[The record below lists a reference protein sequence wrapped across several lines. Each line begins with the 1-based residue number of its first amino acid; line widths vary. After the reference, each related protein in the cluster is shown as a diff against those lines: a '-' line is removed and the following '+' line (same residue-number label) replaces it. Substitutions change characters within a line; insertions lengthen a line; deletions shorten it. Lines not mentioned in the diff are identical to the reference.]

1 MKRIEI
7 NNNFQFFYAFL
18 LFSLT
23 KAQINYKI
31 NKTNGGNGMQFIW
44 ETLPLGSWIISL
56 LAIIGI
62 FGFMFFMF
70 FKIVKRRAGY
80 IFVGIS
86 FVLVLITFL
95 FSLLHAFILS
105 TSITVVGVTISLFSN
120 LGDLRSFLANP
131 FKKSQIKS
139 SKFEV
144 EKIYNREILY
154 KTIETAVI
162 SLSKSR
168 TGAIITF
175 EKNTSLAD
183 VIKNGVA
190 VKAPVSAELLMTIF
204 YPGTRLHDGAV
215 VIHGNE
221 IVAASVFYTPTTK
234 PFAGKYGSRH
244 RAALG
249 ISEISDSVTVVV
261 SEETGR
267 ISFAVDGQLDAVDQE
282 SFLRVFENYMDGVK
296 EE

>member
-1 MKRIEI
+1 MDFVW
-7 NNNFQFFYAFL
+7 NQ
-18 LFSLT
+18 
-23 KAQINYKI
+23 
-31 NKTNGGNGMQFIW
+31 
-44 ETLPLGSWIISL
+44 LPLGTWLITLFVIL
-56 LAIIGI
+56 TV
-62 FGFMFFMF
+62 FGFCFFMY

-80 IFVGIS
+80 IFIAVA
-86 FVLVLITFL
+86 FVLTFVSFL
-95 FSLLHAFILS
+95 FNLYFAYVLMVGL
-105 TSITVVGVTISLFSN
+105 TVVGVTISLFAN
-120 LGDLRSFLANP
+120 LGDLRAFLANP
-131 FKKSQIKS
+131 FKKSQTRS
-139 SKFEV
+139 GKFEV
-144 EKIYNREILY
+144 EKIYNRELLY

-162 SLSKSR
+162 NLSKTR
-168 TGAIITF
+168 TGAIMTF

-190 VKAPVSAELLMTIF
+190 IKAPVSAELLMTIF

-267 ISFAVDGQLDAVDQE
+267 ISFAVDGQLDAVDQD
-282 SFLRVFENYMDGVK
+282 SFLRVFENYMDGVA

>member
-1 MKRIEI
+1 M
-7 NNNFQFFYAFL
+7 N
-18 LFSLT
+18 
-23 KAQINYKI
+23 
-31 NKTNGGNGMQFIW
+31 FIW
-44 ETLPLGSWIISL
+44 NSAPLASWIISL
-56 LAIIGI
+56 VFIIGM
-62 FGFMFFMF
+62 FAFCYFMY

-80 IFVGIS
+80 IFVSVAFVLTIASFLFNLMYS
-86 FVLVLITFL
+86 FVLTTCLTM
-95 FSLLHAFILS
+95 
-105 TSITVVGVTISLFSN
+105 VGVTISLFAN
-120 LGDLRSFLANP
+120 LGDLRQFLANP
-131 FKKSQIKS
+131 FKKSQVKS

-144 EKIYNREILY
+144 EKIYNRELLY

-162 SLSKSR
+162 NLSKSR
-168 TGAIITF
+168 IGAIITF

-190 VKAPVSAELLMTIF
+190 VKAPVTAELLLTIF

-267 ISFAVDGQLDAVDQE
+267 ISFAVDGQLDAVDQDN
-282 SFLRVFENYMDGVK
+282 FLRVFENYMDGVS
-296 EE
+296 EQ

>member
-1 MKRIEI
+1 M
-7 NNNFQFFYAFL
+7 N
-18 LFSLT
+18 
-23 KAQINYKI
+23 
-31 NKTNGGNGMQFIW
+31 FIW
-44 ETLPLGSWIISL
+44 NSAPLASWLISL
-56 LAIIGI
+56 VFIVGLY
-62 FGFMFFMF
+62 GFMFFLF
-70 FKIVKRRAGY
+70 FKIVKRRAAY
-80 IFVGIS
+80 IFVLVTFVLSIASFLFNLMYS
-86 FVLVLITFL
+86 FVLTTCLAMVGSTITL
-95 FSLLHAFILS
+95 FA
-105 TSITVVGVTISLFSN
+105 N
-120 LGDLRSFLANP
+120 LGDLRAFLANP
-131 FKKSQIKS
+131 FKKSQTKS

-162 SLSKSR
+162 NLSKTR
-168 TGAIITF
+168 TGAIMTF

-190 VKAPVSAELLMTIF
+190 IKAPVSAELLMTIF

-282 SFLRVFENYMDGVK
+282 NFLRVFENYMDGVAEK
-296 EE
+296 

>member
-1 MKRIEI
+1 M
-7 NNNFQFFYAFL
+7 YAF
-18 LFSLT
+18 S
-23 KAQINYKI
+23 A
-31 NKTNGGNGMQFIW
+31 
-44 ETLPLGSWIISL
+44 SS
-56 LAIIGI
+56 AIA
-62 FGFMFFMF
+62 
-70 FKIVKRRAGY
+70 IVGQ
-80 IFVGIS
+80 
-86 FVLVLITFL
+86 
-95 FSLLHAFILS
+95 
-105 TSITVVGVTISLFSN
+105 TISLFTN
-120 LGDLRSFLANP
+120 LGDFRSFLANP
-131 FKKSQIKS
+131 FKKSQIKNG
-139 SKFEV
+139 KFEV
-144 EKIYNREILY
+144 EKIYNRELLY

-162 SLSKSR
+162 NLSKTR
-168 TGAIITF
+168 TGAIMTF

-183 VIKNGVA
+183 VIKNGVS
-190 VKAPVSAELLMTIF
+190 VRAPVTAELLMTIF

-249 ISEISDSVTVVV
+249 ISVVV

-267 ISFAVDGQLDAVDQE
+267 ISFAVDGHLDAVDQE